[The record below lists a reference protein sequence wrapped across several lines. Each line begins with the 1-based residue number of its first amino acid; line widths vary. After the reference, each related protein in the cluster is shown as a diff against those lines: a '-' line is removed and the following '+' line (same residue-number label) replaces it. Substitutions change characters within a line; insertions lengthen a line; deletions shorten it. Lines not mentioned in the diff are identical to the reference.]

1 MRGRQR
7 LLRVI
12 AANIQTAV
20 FAAVN
25 VSVPSFHPAPPVVL
39 LFFILFVLLLPG
51 CSLHLR
57 PFADF
62 EVTGEV
68 VFGEKRFVAFRAD
81 KVSAALVRVHVLLQ
95 VVGLEEVF
103 VALWTLYPA
112 FTEKQEEEYGWNQKR
127 MAFKESDDSSKT
139 VG

>member
-20 FAAVN
+20 LTAVN
-25 VSVPSFHPAPPVVL
+25 VSVPSFHSAPPVVL
-39 LFFILFVLLLPG
+39 LLFFVLFVLLLPG
-51 CSLHLR
+51 CSLHLW

-68 VFGEKRFVAFRAD
+68 VFGEKRFVAFLAD

-112 FTEKQEEEYGWNQKR
+112 FTEKQEEEHGWN
-127 MAFKESDDSSKT
+127 
-139 VG
+139 

>member
-12 AANIQTAV
+12 AANIQPTV
-20 FAAVN
+20 FTAVN
-25 VSVPSFHPAPPVVL
+25 VSVPSFHSAPPIVL

-51 CSLHLR
+51 CSLHLW

-68 VFGEKRFVAFRAD
+68 VFGEKRFLAFRAD

-112 FTEKQEEEYGWNQKR
+112 FTEKREEYGRN
-127 MAFKESDDSSKT
+127 
-139 VG
+139 